1 MCIKVLSSKHKNA
14 EEEDKHGWIIDSAAN
29 INLTP
34 HKNRLKRYSKFARPQ
49 KVIELEGSQSNAY
62 GFRYVTLRD
71 TE

>member
-34 HKNRLKRYSKFARPQ
+34 HNNRLKRYSKFAKPQ
-49 KVIELEGSQSNAY
+49 KVIELGGSQSNAY
-62 GFRYVTLRD
+62 GFGYITLRD